1 MIDCEELE
9 SLKRQVSEEREQR
22 TAPELEIC
30 DFKDKVRELEKVAE
44 TYSAGAL
51 AASQKS
57 QELEEVET
65 LKLEMVMAVNGARIV
80 ARWEL
85 MREWL
90 NEQSGQWDLSR
101 ALDQNKM
108 VVLEE
113 AKNKG
118 DPPPSFEDEPAIPP
132 ASEMDVDLS
141 VKP

>member
-1 MIDCEELE
+1 M
-9 SLKRQVSEEREQR
+9 
-22 TAPELEIC
+22 
-30 DFKDKVRELEKVAE
+30 RELEKVAE